1 MRNKSKN
8 IKLVVTKNKNDK
20 LYFYSISEAIK
31 IITGTKNTTSFTNI
45 YLKSGQAIEKDGK

>member
-1 MRNKSKN
+1 VRNKSKN